1 MQGSLLFITP
11 VQQRIKIIVRTTIAA
26 ALPPTAIQK
35 FVADIGNSIFKP
47 GMMYLSL
54 FASSI

>member
-1 MQGSLLFITP
+1 M
-11 VQQRIKIIVRTTIAA
+11 IVRTTIAA
-26 ALPPTAIQK
+26 VLQPTAIQK
-35 FVADIGNSIFKP
+35 FLADIGNSIFKP